1 MFLQSKPGTVV
12 LWASPDEGFKAVA
25 AARDDESISS
35 PNGPGSPLPF
45 FTLMRERGFE
55 IRDISDAPAVAAVR
69 KRLFWMPFCTWVLK
83 KRIFAKTGSGQT

>member
-25 AARDDESISS
+25 AARDDESSSS

-69 KRLFWMPFCTWVLK
+69 KRRFVLK
-83 KRIFAKTGSGQT
+83 KRVFTKTGSGQT